1 MTEINAK
8 SSTSLTI
15 HQKDSSNV
23 QETVSSP
30 SSRRTDSSDNQSI
43 EKENNQSSNH
53 EELKAS
59 TGLKRKASTASLT
72 EAKRKRSIENQV
84 PEESS
89 LEPVEPEDKIKN
101 LIFHVDSLK
110 AECIW
115 KDSQIEKLKVELAEK
130 EEEIKRLLATNNRYK
145 SGLACIICTGY
156 LANPCT
162 INCGHSFC
170 YSCLREWLKTNRE
183 NGSNCPSC
191 RAKITTYP
199 VLSYV
204 LKDQVEAM
212 IEQLSSEEKKGIL
225 ETLEKED
232 QIYKQISDHW
242 AGIFDPSVRPLVDD
256 EDGVLRC
263 PNCGWEVEGS
273 VCRNCRQRID
283 IENRDCDSVSN
294 DDNDDDNSEIDN
306 GIDTYDS
313 NDSFIDDGSD
323 IVVEPQVI
331 DLFDTDDYRDFDAGQ
346 MSPNESY
353 VIDEYE
359 GESRSLNAI
368 VINGSSSELS
378 ELNELGEEQS
388 ECDSIGEKNDVI
400 VISSDG
406 EDDDDEEKSLRSF
419 NSNGNQP
426 CSPLSPFGTNPSSCE
441 PGSEV
446 EYAERNSDIH
456 ISGDSDGSRHVQT
469 DDYNH
474 DHD

>member
-1 MTEINAK
+1 
-8 SSTSLTI
+8 
-15 HQKDSSNV
+15 
-23 QETVSSP
+23 
-30 SSRRTDSSDNQSI
+30 
-43 EKENNQSSNH
+43 
-53 EELKAS
+53 
-59 TGLKRKASTASLT
+59 
-72 EAKRKRSIENQV
+72 
-84 PEESS
+84 
-89 LEPVEPEDKIKN
+89 
-101 LIFHVDSLK
+101 
-110 AECIW
+110 
-115 KDSQIEKLKVELAEK
+115 
-130 EEEIKRLLATNNRYK
+130 
-145 SGLACIICTGY
+145 
-156 LANPCT
+156 
-162 INCGHSFC
+162 
-170 YSCLREWLKTNRE
+170 
-183 NGSNCPSC
+183 
-191 RAKITTYP
+191 
-199 VLSYV
+199 
-204 LKDQVEAM
+204 M

-426 CSPLSPFGTNPSSCE
+426 CSRLSPCVTNPSSCE

>member
-1 MTEINAK
+1 M
-8 SSTSLTI
+8 
-15 HQKDSSNV
+15 
-23 QETVSSP
+23 
-30 SSRRTDSSDNQSI
+30 
-43 EKENNQSSNH
+43 
-53 EELKAS
+53 
-59 TGLKRKASTASLT
+59 
-72 EAKRKRSIENQV
+72 
-84 PEESS
+84 
-89 LEPVEPEDKIKN
+89 
-101 LIFHVDSLK
+101 
-110 AECIW
+110 
-115 KDSQIEKLKVELAEK
+115 
-130 EEEIKRLLATNNRYK
+130 
-145 SGLACIICTGY
+145 
-156 LANPCT
+156 
-162 INCGHSFC
+162 
-170 YSCLREWLKTNRE
+170 
-183 NGSNCPSC
+183 
-191 RAKITTYP
+191 
-199 VLSYV
+199 
-204 LKDQVEAM
+204 
-212 IEQLSSEEKKGIL
+212 
-225 ETLEKED
+225 
-232 QIYKQISDHW
+232 
-242 AGIFDPSVRPLVDD
+242 
-256 EDGVLRC
+256 
-263 PNCGWEVEGS
+263 EGS

-331 DLFDTDDYRDFDAGQ
+331 DLFANDNDTDDYRDFKDAGQ

-426 CSPLSPFGTNPSSCE
+426 CSRLSPCVTNPSSCE